1 MTASSASAVALV
13 PVRDRDFDALFTM
26 FEAYCL
32 EAESFDLLGGPPQ
45 SSDERRAALLEGA
58 EDELWEWIEVDGE
71 RAGFLMSEVYED
83 DPTPAERTAEV
94 LECYVTPAFRRRGV
108 GRAAVEAWLVAERQA
123 GTLLVEAGVLRDNA
137 GARAFWAAMG
147 FLERSVQLAR
157 RP

>member
-1 MTASSASAVALV
+1 MTASNPPVVSLV
-13 PVRDRDFDALFTM
+13 PVAGRDFDALFTM
-26 FEAYCL
+26 FEAYCD
-32 EAESFDLLGGPPQ
+32 EAEAFDVVAGPAQ
-45 SSDERRAALLEGA
+45 SSDERRAALLEGE
-58 EDELWEWIEVDGE
+58 EDERWEWIEVDGE

-83 DPTPAERTAEV
+83 DPGPAERTAEV
-94 LECYVTPAFRRRGV
+94 LECYVMPAFRRRGV
-108 GRAAVEAWLVAERQA
+108 GRAAVEAWLAAERRA

>member
-1 MTASSASAVALV
+1 MTASSAPAVALV
-13 PVRDRDFDALFTM
+13 PVRDREFDALFAM
-26 FEAYCL
+26 FEEYCV
-32 EAESFDLLGGPPQ
+32 EAEAFDPLGGPAQ

-58 EDELWEWIEVDGE
+58 EDEQWEWIEVDGE

-83 DPTPAERTAEV
+83 DPLPAERTAEI
-94 LECYVTPAFRRRGV
+94 LECYVAPAFRRRGV
-108 GRAAVEAWLVAERQA
+108 GRAAVDAWLAAERSA
-123 GTLLVEAGVLRDNA
+123 GTSLVEAGVLRDNE